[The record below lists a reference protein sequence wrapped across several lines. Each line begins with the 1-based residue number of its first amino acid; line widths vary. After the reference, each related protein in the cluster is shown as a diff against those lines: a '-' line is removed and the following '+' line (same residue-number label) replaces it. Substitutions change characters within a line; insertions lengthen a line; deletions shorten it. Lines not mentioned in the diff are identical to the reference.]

1 MIYYAVHLTLTRAA
15 SLKSLLVVME
25 ARAIAT
31 AIHAGNVA
39 SFHSYIAGAIA
50 CASIAA
56 KKYVVQP
63 NYNEATL
70 DAHTDPSHSHFF

>member
-1 MIYYAVHLTLTRAA
+1 MARAA

-70 DAHTDPSHSHFF
+70 F